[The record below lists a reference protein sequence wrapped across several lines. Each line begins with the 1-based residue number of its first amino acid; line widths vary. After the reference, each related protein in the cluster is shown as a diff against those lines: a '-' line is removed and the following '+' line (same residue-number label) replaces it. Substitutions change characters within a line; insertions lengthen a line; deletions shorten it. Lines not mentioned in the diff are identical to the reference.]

1 VNTNNKSATLGINTS
16 TVEVIKISPEGLL
29 LIAGGHDYFLPH
41 DQYPWF
47 QAAPVEQVFNVEL
60 LHGHHLHWPEL
71 DVDLDLASLKTPDQ
85 YPLIAKY

>member
-1 VNTNNKSATLGINTS
+1 MNTNNKSATLGGSIS
-16 TVEVIKISPEGLL
+16 TAEVAKISPEGLL
-29 LIAGGHDYFLPH
+29 LTAGGRDYFLPH

-71 DVDLDLASLKTPDQ
+71 DVDLELASLESPDR
-85 YPLIAKY
+85 YPLVAKN